1 MITRNDLVQKFRN
14 QFFVN
19 LPKDD
24 ALDQKIISEVQAMVK
39 SDKALGEKELVLL
52 TKKLE
57 EISNTYR
64 R

>member
-1 MITRNDLVQKFRN
+1 
-14 QFFVN
+14 

>member
-1 MITRNDLVQKFRN
+1 
-14 QFFVN
+14 
-19 LPKDD
+19 
-24 ALDQKIISEVQAMVK
+24 MVK
-39 SDKALGEKELVLL
+39 SDKALGEKELDLL

>member
-1 MITRNDLVQKFRN
+1 
-14 QFFVN
+14 
-19 LPKDD
+19 
-24 ALDQKIISEVQAMVK
+24 VQAMVK
-39 SDKALGEKELVLL
+39 SDKALEEKELGLL

>member
-1 MITRNDLVQKFRN
+1 MQKFRN

-19 LPKDD
+19 LPKDE